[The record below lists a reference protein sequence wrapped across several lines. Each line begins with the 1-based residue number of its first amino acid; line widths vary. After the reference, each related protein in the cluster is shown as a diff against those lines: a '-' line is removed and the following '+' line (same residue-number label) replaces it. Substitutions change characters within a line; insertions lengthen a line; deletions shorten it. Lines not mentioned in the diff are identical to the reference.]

1 MARKLAVVA
10 MGGNSL
16 IRDPSRKSVEDQYEA
31 VCDTVRYIADLI
43 AAGYQVVITHGNGPQ
58 VGFIMLRSELARQY
72 AGLHMVPLVSCVA
85 DTQGAIGYQIQQ
97 ALANEL
103 RQRGL
108 SGETATIVTQV
119 TVDPTDPG
127 FDDPS
132 KPVGEFYEPGA
143 VADLKALHP
152 DWILKQ
158 DSGRGFRRVVA
169 SPKPV
174 DIVETP
180 AVQTLLDAG
189 FHVVTAGGGGIPV
202 MDTAQGL
209 LGVDAVIDKDLVT
222 GLLATKLGAPL
233 MVISTAVPCVA
244 LNFGTPQQQDLGTV
258 KADQMQIYLEEG
270 HFAPGSMAPKVQA
283 ALDFIRAGGER
294 VIITDPQTIGKAID
308 GGAGTHIV
316 P

>member
-1 MARKLAVVA
+1 

-31 VCDTVRYIADLI
+31 VTETVRHIAELI

-103 RQRGL
+103 RRRGL
-108 SGETATIVTQV
+108 DGQTATVVTQV
-119 TVDPTDPG
+119 TVDPADPG
-127 FDDPS
+127 FADPS
-132 KPVGEFYEPGA
+132 KPVGEFYEA
-143 VADLKALHP
+143 AEVDELKKLHP
-152 DWILKQ
+152 DWILKE
-158 DSGRGFRRVVA
+158 DSGRGFRRVVP

-180 AVQTLLDAG
+180 AVRTLLKDG

-202 MDTAQGL
+202 IDTDQGL
-209 LGVDAVIDKDLVT
+209 LGVDAVIDKDLAT

-233 MVISTAVPCVA
+233 LVISTAVPSVA
-244 LNFGTPQQQDLGTV
+244 LNFGTPEQKNLGTASV
-258 KADQMQIYLEEG
+258 DEMQAYLDQG

-283 ALDFIRAGGER
+283 ALDFIRAGGEK
-294 VIITDPQTIGKAID
+294 VIITDPQTIGKAIND
-308 GGAGTHIV
+308 GAGTHIV

>member
-31 VCDTVRYIADLI
+31 VTETVRHIAELI

-103 RQRGL
+103 RRRGL
-108 SGETATIVTQV
+108 DGQTATVVTQV
-119 TVDPTDPG
+119 TVDPADPG
-127 FDDPS
+127 FADPS
-132 KPVGEFYEPGA
+132 KPVGEFYEA
-143 VADLKALHP
+143 AEVDELKKLHP
-152 DWILKQ
+152 DWILKE
-158 DSGRGFRRVVA
+158 DSGRGFRRVVP

-180 AVQTLLDAG
+180 AVRTLLKDG

-202 MDTAQGL
+202 IDTDQGL
-209 LGVDAVIDKDLVT
+209 LGVDAVIDKDLAT

-233 MVISTAVPCVA
+233 LVISTAVPSVA
-244 LNFGTPQQQDLGTV
+244 LNFGTPEQKNLGTV
-258 KADQMQIYLEEG
+258 SVDEMQAYLDQG

-283 ALDFIRAGGER
+283 ALDFIRAGGEK
-294 VIITDPQTIGKAID
+294 VIITDPQTIGKAIND
-308 GGAGTHIV
+308 GAGTHIV

>member
-31 VCDTVRYIADLI
+31 VTDTVRHIAELI

-103 RQRGL
+103 RRRGL
-108 SGETATIVTQV
+108 DGQTATVVTQV
-119 TVDPTDPG
+119 TVDPADPG
-127 FDDPS
+127 FADPS
-132 KPVGEFYEPGA
+132 KPVGEFYEA
-143 VADLKALHP
+143 AEVDELKKLHP
-152 DWILKQ
+152 DWILKE
-158 DSGRGFRRVVA
+158 DSGRGFRRVVP

-180 AVQTLLDAG
+180 AVRTLLKDG

-202 MDTAQGL
+202 IDTDQGL
-209 LGVDAVIDKDLVT
+209 LGVDAVIDKDLAT

-233 MVISTAVPCVA
+233 LVISTAVPSVA
-244 LNFGTPQQQDLGTV
+244 LNFGTPEQKNLGTV
-258 KADQMQIYLEEG
+258 SVDEMQAYLDQG

-283 ALDFIRAGGER
+283 ALDFIRAGGEK
-294 VIITDPQTIGKAID
+294 VIITDPQTIGKAIND
-308 GGAGTHIV
+308 GAGTHIV